1 MENLQGDGQ
10 GFLPRGKDMKK
21 GKQPILYT
29 LSSLSSFLLDSGL
42 FYLLDLLLNSVLG
55 PYAEPVCNL
64 IARTISS
71 FYNFNINR
79 LVFQNRGDYGKALLR
94 YYCLCIPQALISTGL
109 LSLFVWLFHVESA
122 GVSTAIKVAVDGV
135 LFVASFF
142 IQKYW
147 VFKKTELPADS
158 EYGGSRKE

>member
-94 YYCLCIPQALISTGL
+94 YYCLCIPQALVSTGL
-109 LSLFVWLFHVESA
+109 LTLLVQLFHVESA
-122 GVSTAIKVAVDGV
+122 AVSTAIKVVIDGV

-142 IQKYW
+142 IQKFW
-147 VFKKTELPADS
+147 VFKNKELLANDECGRS
-158 EYGGSRKE
+158 TNE

>member
-1 MENLQGDGQ
+1 
-10 GFLPRGKDMKK
+10 MKK

-42 FYLLDLLLNSVLG
+42 FYLLDLLLNSILG
-55 PYAEPVCNL
+55 PYAEALCNL
-64 IARTISS
+64 IARAISS

-79 LVFQNRGDYGKALLR
+79 LVFQSRGEYGKSILR

-109 LSLFVWLFHVESA
+109 LFLFVWLFNLENA
-122 GVSTAIKVAVDGV
+122 AASTAVKVVVDGV
-135 LFVASFF
+135 LFIVSFF

-147 VFKKTELPADS
+147 VFKK
-158 EYGGSRKE
+158 KESSSDDENGVRTKE